1 MSEHAA
7 PEETTV
13 LLVEDD
19 EAAAHLITAN
29 LKRAGAGGRIIRAP
43 NGQKALEIL
52 ARKDKDNPLRPR
64 ERLIV
69 LLDVN
74 MPGVSGLQV
83 LQYMKNN
90 PALKR
95 IPVVMLTTSDDPMEI
110 ERCYELGCNFF
121 VTKPVDYGKFVN
133 TIKHIALILQI
144 FTIPIY
150 GDTP

>member
-7 PEETTV
+7 PDETTV

-19 EAAAHLITAN
+19 DAAAHLIVAN
-29 LKRAGAGGRIIRAP
+29 LKRAGAGGKIFRAP
-43 NGQKALEIL
+43 NGQRALEIL
-52 ARKDKDNPLRPR
+52 ARKDAERQLRPK

-83 LQYMKNN
+83 LQFMKNT

-110 ERCYELGCNFF
+110 EKCYELGCNFF
-121 VTKPVDYGKFVN
+121 VTKPVDYTKFVT
-133 TIKHIALILQI
+133 TIKNIALILQI

>member
-29 LKRAGAGGRIIRAP
+29 LKRAGATGRIIRAP

-52 ARKDKDNPLRPR
+52 ARKDKDNALRPK
-64 ERLIV
+64 ERLIL

-83 LQYMKNN
+83 LQFMKNN
-90 PALKR
+90 PTLKR
-95 IPVVMLTTSDDPMEI
+95 IPVIMLTTSDDPMEI
-110 ERCYELGCNFF
+110 EKCYELGCNFF

-133 TIKHIALILQI
+133 TIKNIALILQI

-150 GDTP
+150 GETP